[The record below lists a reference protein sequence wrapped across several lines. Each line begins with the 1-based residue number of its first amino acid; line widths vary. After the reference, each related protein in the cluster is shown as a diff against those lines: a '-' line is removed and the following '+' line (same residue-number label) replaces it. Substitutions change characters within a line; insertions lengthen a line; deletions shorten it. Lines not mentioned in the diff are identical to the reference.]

1 MPTPTAEA
9 TVLWTGTGS
18 GYYPSQNCSNGVF
31 IESQITKGS
40 GSANHLGV
48 GVDIGNRGD
57 SGWASIGTSDWGYW
71 APYGPYAPS
80 GSALT
85 LGQVATLRIEFRP
98 DGNAYLFRNGVFVSS
113 LASTM
118 YALGAGMNLSFSTAV
133 DAEATATVFTTK
145 RGGLLAVYT
154 PPPAPTAFWTAMVAT
169 NEVV

>member
-18 GYYPSQNCSNGVF
+18 GYYPSQDCSNGVF
-31 IESQITKGS
+31 VESQITKGS
-40 GSANHLGV
+40 GSTSRLGV

-71 APYGPYAPS
+71 APYGSYAPS
-80 GSALT
+80 GNTLT
-85 LGQVATLRIEFRP
+85 SGQVVTLREEFRA
-98 DGNAYLFRNGVFVSS
+98 DGNVYLFQNGVFVTS

-118 YALGAGMNLSFSTAV
+118 YGLTASMNLSFSTTIST
-133 DAEATATVFTTK
+133 EATPTVFNTK
-145 RGGLLAVYT
+145 RGGLLAVAA
-154 PPPAPTAFWTAMVAT
+154 PPPVPTAFWTSLVAT